1 MRYLI
6 IALSATTIITGIVG
20 LAVAQASFESVDA
33 DGNGAVT
40 LTEASDAGL
49 EWTEDQFAQ
58 ADQNGDG
65 ALDAEE
71 FAAATQ

>member
-6 IALSATTIITGIVG
+6 IALSATTIVAG
-20 LAVAQASFESVDA
+20 LAGLALAQASFESVDA
-33 DGNGAVT
+33 DGNGGIT
-40 LTEASDAGL
+40 LAEASDAGMD
-49 EWTEDQFAQ
+49 WTEDQFAQ

-65 ALDAEE
+65 VLNAEE